1 MNILETPSECTIKID
16 NKKIKHNVSG
26 LELYQYIDDHHE
38 LRVSIR
44 QAGEASGQDF
54 ENPETYTS
62 FLGKSVSVNIK
73 PTGGYV
79 DAARELEF
87 IGVVTEVRID
97 NSVDR
102 LNDAIITAHSPTMSF
117 DGAKHNAQYTDQ
129 SASDIIGSLLRKYP
143 ITLGNIESTS
153 GTYKFDT
160 QYRETDY
167 EYILRVAKSQGL
179 FAYYNGK
186 EFKLEKA
193 QCGDVDELVWRETL
207 GSFRMGLGTVA
218 HEFTAKVYN
227 YEQKK
232 TFSQDTKSLTA
243 QASLS
248 NLSKVSPDASKE
260 VYKDSGY
267 SEVSKAAADAQSLD
281 SELQAERN
289 RALGGMVKCYG
300 QSNVPKVSIG
310 HCVKIKG
317 MDKLDGSYWVKA
329 VKHVFEESGKYHNN
343 FVCSPIDISYPEKRS
358 MAEVLE
364 EAEKPLTVAQHRA
377 LVQEPE
383 IQKKARFSGLHSAL
397 VIDNKDPDGLG
408 RIKVQYPWAESETI
422 WIRFVVP
429 YAGADRGWFSLPEVG
444 DEVIVGYEFGDPDYP
459 IALGAVY
466 NNESQPPGDTE
477 GNNCDIKMLQTRSGN
492 QIYFNDADGSE
503 ELRIS
508 MKDGKNGIV
517 MKLSGPTVSIKS
529 DGGDISI
536 ESNNITIE
544 SQADIKLKA
553 GANINIEAGANLTLK
568 GTAQLNAE
576 GGMTAVKGNPIQLN

>member
-1 MNILETPSECTIKID
+1 MAARSNSKWRYVEYLMNILETPSECTIKID

-26 LELYQYIDDHHE
+26 MELYQYIDDHHE

-44 QAGEASGQDF
+44 QAGEAAGKDF
-54 ENPETYTS
+54 EDPETYTS
-62 FLGKSVSVNIK
+62 FLGKSISLNIK

-87 IGVVTEVRID
+87 IGIVTEVSIE

-102 LNDAIITAHSPTMSF
+102 LNDAVITAHSPTISF
-117 DGAKHNAQYTDQ
+117 DGAKHNAQYLDQ

-167 EYILRVAKSQGL
+167 EYIMRVAKSQGL

-193 QCGDVDELVWRETL
+193 QCGDIDELAWRETL
-207 GSFRMGLGTVA
+207 GSFRMGLGMVA
-218 HEFTAKVYN
+218 HEYNAKVYN

-232 TFSQDTKSLTA
+232 TFSQDTKSLPA
-243 QASLS
+243 EASLS
-248 NLSKVSPDASKE
+248 NLSKVSPEASKE

-267 SEVSKAAADAQSLD
+267 SEESKVTADAQTLD
-281 SELQAERN
+281 SELKAERN
-289 RALGGMVKCYG
+289 RSLGGMVKCYG
-300 QSNVPKVSIG
+300 QSNVPKISIG

-329 VKHVFEESGKYHNN
+329 IKHIFEEGGKYHNT

-364 EAEKPLTVAQHRA
+364 ETEKPLTVAQHRA

-383 IQKKARFSGLHSAL
+383 IQKKARYSGLHSAI

-408 RIKVQYPWAESETI
+408 RIKVQYPWADSETI
-422 WIRFVVP
+422 WIRIVVP

-444 DEVIVGYEFGDPDYP
+444 DEVLVGYEFGDPDYP

-466 NNESQPPGDTE
+466 NNESKPPGDTE
-477 GNNCDIKMLQTRSGN
+477 GNNCDIKLLQTS
-492 QIYFNDADGSE
+492 A
-503 ELRIS
+503 
-508 MKDGKNGIV
+508 GKMIFGKTDDV
-517 MKLSGPTVSIKS
+517 VAPRRRDK
-529 DGGDISI
+529 
-536 ESNNITIE
+536 
-544 SQADIKLKA
+544 
-553 GANINIEAGANLTLK
+553 
-568 GTAQLNAE
+568 
-576 GGMTAVKGNPIQLN
+576 

>member
-16 NKKIKHNVSG
+16 NKQIKHNVSG

-54 ENPETYTS
+54 EDPETYTS
-62 FLGKSVSVNIK
+62 FLGKSISVNIK

-79 DAARELEF
+79 EANRELEF

-102 LNDAIITAHSPTMSF
+102 LNDAIITAHSPTISF

-129 SASDIIGSLLRKYP
+129 SASDIIGSLLRQYP
-143 ITLGNIESTS
+143 VTLGTIESTS
-153 GTYKFDT
+153 GSFKFDT

-179 FAYYNGK
+179 FAFYNGK

-193 QCGDVDELVWRETL
+193 QCGDIDELIWRETL
-207 GSFRMGLGTVA
+207 GSFRMGLGTIP
-218 HEFTAKVYN
+218 HEYTATVYN

-232 TFSQDTKSLTA
+232 TFSQDTTSLPS
-243 QASLS
+243 QSSLS
-248 NLSKVSPDASKE
+248 NLSKVSPDASKD

-267 SEVSKAAADAQSLD
+267 SEISKYATDAQSLD

-289 RALGGMVKCYG
+289 QALGGMVKCYG

-329 VKHVFEESGKYHNN
+329 VKHVFEESGKYHNT

-358 MAEVLE
+358 MAKVLDE
-364 EAEKPLTVAQHRA
+364 IEKPQTVALNRP
-377 LVQEPE
+377 LVPE
-383 IQKKARFSGLHSAL
+383 NDMQKKARFSGLHSAI
-397 VIDNKDPDGLG
+397 VVENEDPEGLG
-408 RIKVQYPWAESETI
+408 RIKVRYHWAEEETV
-422 WIRFVVP
+422 WVRFMVP
-429 YAGADRGWFSLPEVG
+429 YASTDGGWFGLPEIG
-444 DEVIVGYEFGDPDYP
+444 DEVIIAYEFGDPDYP

-466 NNESQPPGDTE
+466 NKESVPPSDTS
-477 GNNCDIKMLQTRSGN
+477 GNDCNIRMMQTKSGN
-492 QIYFNDADGSE
+492 QIYFNDTGGSE
-503 ELRIS
+503 EIRIT
-508 MKDGKNGIV
+508 MDGGKNGIV
-517 MKLSGPTVSIKS
+517 MKLSGPTLSIKS
-529 DGGDISI
+529 DGGDVTI

-544 SQADIKLKA
+544 SQMDINLKA
-553 GANINIEAGANLTLK
+553 SANINIEAGANLTLK
-568 GTAQLNAE
+568 GTGQLNAE
-576 GGMTAVKGNPIQLN
+576 GGLTSVKGNPIQLN